1 MNELFANNDDI
12 QKLCEMHKVEKLYAF
27 GSILTENFNSDSDVD
42 FIVDFKPFEI
52 ALYADNYYE
61 FKFSLEAILNRRVDL
76 LEEKSIK
83 NPYFLQSIK
92 NRRQLI
98 YAN

>member
-1 MNELFANNDDI
+1 MKELFAYNNDI
-12 QKLCEMHKVEKLYAF
+12 QKLCEMHKVKKLYAF
-27 GSILTENFNSDSDVD
+27 GSILTDKFNTDSDVD
-42 FIVDFKPFEI
+42 FIVDFEPFEI
-52 ALYADNYYE
+52 ALYADNYYAL
-61 FKFSLEAILNRRVDL
+61 KFSLEAILNRSVDL

-92 NRRQLI
+92 NERQLI